1 MYVWALHLLRF
12 VGEKLNALSDSED
25 NVAYK
30 HKSFLGK
37 SSDFSKQKKILV
49 CRQAIINLLYLL
61 EIVPYIKRE

>member
-37 SSDFSKQKKILV
+37 SSDFSKQKKKNTRV
-49 CRQAIINLLYLL
+49 
-61 EIVPYIKRE
+61 